1 MAGPARQR
9 ILDAAIALLRQR
21 GISRLTTRDI
31 AQAADAAEGSITKNF
46 GGKAGLLTAIL
57 SQELPELRAWRD
69 AATPPGQRPMR
80 TVLVDLIDRGITY
93 YTASLPLTAGAI
105 ADHDLFTTYQK
116 TNHDNTT
123 GPHLAINEI
132 ADYLTA
138 CQTTGELAAT
148 ADPYAMALA
157 ICGAAQTQA
166 YAAYIGGP
174 DALRGTRAQR
184 LAALADLLL
193 AGHH

>member
-9 ILDAAIALLRQR
+9 ILDAAIRLLREK
-21 GISRLTTRDI
+21 GISRLTTREI

-69 AATPPGQRPMR
+69 AVTPPGRRPMR
-80 TVLVDLIDRGITY
+80 TVLVDLIDRGIAY
-93 YTASLPLTAGAI
+93 YSASLPLMAGAI
-105 ADHDLFTTYQK
+105 ADRDLFTAYQRL
-116 TNHDNTT
+116 NQDQET
-123 GPHLAINEI
+123 GPHLAIDEI
-132 ADYLTA
+132 HDYLTA
-138 CQTTGELAAT
+138 CREAGELAAT

-157 ICGAAQTQA
+157 ICGSAQTQA
-166 YAAYIGGP
+166 YAEYIGGP
-174 DALRGTRAQR
+174 HALRGTRAER

-193 AGHH
+193 AGHG

>member
-9 ILDAAIALLRQR
+9 ILDAAVRLLRER
-21 GISRLTTRDI
+21 GISRLTTREI

-46 GGKAGLLTAIL
+46 GGKVGLLTEVL

-69 AATPPGQRPMR
+69 AVTPPGRRPMR

-93 YTASLPLTAGAI
+93 YAASLPLVAGAV
-105 ADHDLFTTYQK
+105 ADQDLFVAYQR
-116 TNHDNTT
+116 TNQARET
-123 GPHLAINEI
+123 GPHLAIDEI
-132 ADYLTA
+132 CEYLTA
-138 CQTTGELAAT
+138 CRDAGELAAT

-157 ICGAAQTQA
+157 ICGTAQTQA
-166 YAAYIGGP
+166 YAEYIGGP
-174 DALRGTRAQR
+174 NALRGTRADR

-193 AGHH
+193 AGDR